1 MRKESLKI
9 ARAFA
14 AGVAASAART
24 RTDGQAVYLHDNL
37 IAQRGTDGS
46 IWVTLAG
53 WGTVTTRD
61 RVNTLCH
68 VLGSGVWFYQCDHV
82 QRVSFPDGADF
93 ETCPRDR
100 WMIAAAG
107 GAIVNSVEA

>member
-14 AGVAASAART
+14 AGLAASAART
-24 RTDGQAVYLHDNL
+24 STDGQAMFLHGNR
-37 IAQRGTDGS
+37 IAQREADGS

-68 VLGSGVWFYQCDHV
+68 VLGSGVWFYQRDHV

>member
-24 RTDGQAVYLHDNL
+24 STDGQAMFLHGNL
-37 IAQRGTDGS
+37 IAKRESDGS
-46 IWVTLAG
+46 VWVTLAG

-68 VLGSGVWFYQCDHV
+68 VLGSGVRFYQRNHV

-93 ETCPRDR
+93 DTCPHDH

-107 GAIVNSVEA
+107 GEIRNGVEG

>member
-61 RVNTLCH
+61 RVNTLCR
-68 VLGSGVWFYQCDHV
+68 VLGSGVGFI
-82 QRVSFPDGADF
+82 SAT
-93 ETCPRDR
+93 TCNACLSPMAPTLRLAR
-100 WMIAAAG
+100 AIAG
-107 GAIVNSVEA
+107 